1 MSVESHVEQHGL
13 YIDGGWHPSN
23 SGKTFAVR
31 NPATGE
37 VIARCADGGRA
48 ETAQA
53 IDAAYAAFPAWSRL
67 PAEQRAAF
75 LTKATNLMLERAEDL
90 ARILTL
96 ENGKPLAESIGEVRT
111 AAAFLQWN
119 AEEARRIYGEV
130 VPSARTDTRVLTF
143 KQPVGVVAAI
153 TPWNF
158 PCSMVTRKLGPAL
171 AAGCTAIM
179 RPARATPLIA
189 IAIYQILHEVGIP
202 KGVVNLVTGTDSA
215 GMGDELATNPKVRK
229 LTFTGST
236 EVGKQ
241 LMAKCTGTVK
251 RVSMELGGHA
261 PFLVFADAD
270 LDKAADAVVTIDL
283 RTGQADS
290 LAAAQT
296 SLDGLLALKDQVLA
310 QTGDLADAMYF
321 IAAGE
326 VKVMISAGPVVL
338 KEGDYFGERGLLE
351 SQRRNADVVADG
363 YRISKHLLSLWV
375 ATVAPALGT
384 QRRIRINC
392 TGRLGGAEIARV
404 EWYRE
409 GRVPLHT
416 LRAEIDFGTATAKT
430 TYGTCGVKVWVFKGE
445 IMAHDPMAQDKRAAE
460 QAPQR

>member
-1 MSVESHVEQHGL
+1 MVSVESHVEQHGL

-202 KGVVNLVTGTDSA
+202 KGVVNLVT
-215 GMGDELATNPKVRK
+215 
-229 LTFTGST
+229 
-236 EVGKQ
+236 
-241 LMAKCTGTVK
+241 
-251 RVSMELGGHA
+251 
-261 PFLVFADAD
+261 
-270 LDKAADAVVTIDL
+270 
-283 RTGQADS
+283 
-290 LAAAQT
+290 
-296 SLDGLLALKDQVLA
+296 
-310 QTGDLADAMYF
+310 
-321 IAAGE
+321 
-326 VKVMISAGPVVL
+326 
-338 KEGDYFGERGLLE
+338 
-351 SQRRNADVVADG
+351 
-363 YRISKHLLSLWV
+363 
-375 ATVAPALGT
+375 
-384 QRRIRINC
+384 
-392 TGRLGGAEIARV
+392 
-404 EWYRE
+404 
-409 GRVPLHT
+409 
-416 LRAEIDFGTATAKT
+416 
-430 TYGTCGVKVWVFKGE
+430 
-445 IMAHDPMAQDKRAAE
+445 
-460 QAPQR
+460 